1 MAASEL
7 DDVLATML
15 YAGVTRR
22 LPDAKKMLAKHLGDW
37 ATSEA
42 PRIITK
48 LSGEGFTIVPTEQ
61 VGCCEQFHEAETALA
76 DCQEDGGHILRD
88 AKTTARWRDR
98 CMAEQD
104 EMKAIID
111 RQETAMAAFRSF
123 VRLVQKEG
131 PYRCTYSH
139 DWLDAFAAVEP
150 FMGEEV

>member
-1 MAASEL
+1 METIRPNYDMYCAQRDKRIAEL
-7 DDVLATML
+7 QDQL
-15 YAGVTRR
+15 R
-22 LPDAKKMLAKHLGDW
+22 
-37 ATSEA
+37 
-42 PRIITK
+42 
-48 LSGEGFTIVPTEQ
+48 
-61 VGCCEQFHEAETALA
+61 EAETALA

>member
-76 DCQEDGGHILRD
+76 
-88 AKTTARWRDR
+88 
-98 CMAEQD
+98 
-104 EMKAIID
+104 
-111 RQETAMAAFRSF
+111 AFRAF
-123 VRLVQKEG
+123 VHAYDLAE
-131 PYRCTYSH
+131 
-139 DWLDAFAAVEP
+139 DAWELKPARNHARAAVEP
-150 FMGEEV
+150 FLRDDDV